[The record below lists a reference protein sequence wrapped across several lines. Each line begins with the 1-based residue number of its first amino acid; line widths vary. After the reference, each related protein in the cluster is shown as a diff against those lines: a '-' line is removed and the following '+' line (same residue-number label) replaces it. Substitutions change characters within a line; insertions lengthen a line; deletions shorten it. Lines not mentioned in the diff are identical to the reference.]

1 MEKVF
6 DILNIICGLSILSL
20 PIIGM
25 IGYINLSLGIK
36 LFIVLSILDF
46 IFGYLSDYKN
56 EKNNPSDGHLKW

>member
-1 MEKVF
+1 
-6 DILNIICGLSILSL
+6 
-20 PIIGM
+20 M

-56 EKNNPSDGHLKW
+56 EKNPKLIGFYPLIKQL